1 MNFQIPRYP
10 DVYNLP
16 KHTFS
21 SIASLQG
28 PSEYLQIMSDVFL
41 AMEQEKLFLVDLNLT
56 LLQLITYWKYLS
68 TVPLV
73 GSLLELMF
81 DRGDFIK

>member
-1 MNFQIPRYP
+1 MVTIFQST
-10 DVYNLP
+10 
-16 KHTFS
+16 HS
-21 SIASLQG
+21 SPVASLQG
-28 PSEYLQIMSDVFL
+28 PSKYLQIMSDVFL

-56 LLQLITYWKYLS
+56 LLPLITSWKYLRP
-68 TVPLV
+68 VPLV

>member
-1 MNFQIPRYP
+1 MFTIF
-10 DVYNLP
+10 LST
-16 KHTFS
+16 HS
-21 SIASLQG
+21 SPVASLQG

-56 LLQLITYWKYLS
+56 LLPLITYWKYLS

-73 GSLLELMF
+73 GSLLELTF